1 MGDGLTDPEVE
12 QVSIDEEELRAL
24 KDQVDNLL
32 RKNKSLLTQV
42 DCLKSV
48 VSPRPFSGGQR
59 RHSEPPPERRYVGLN
74 NKSDFANVSI
84 VEDLCDVLTHR
95 PKTSRD

>member
-1 MGDGLTDPEVE
+1 MGDGLTDPKVE

-74 NKSDFANVSI
+74 NKSDFANASI
-84 VEDLCDVLTHR
+84 VEDLCGATE
-95 PKTSRD
+95 SR